1 MRRLVA
7 AAVSTPLVLLSATSA
22 TADAVTDWNLKTV
35 NAIRTAG
42 LGPNPA
48 SRVLAITHIAIHDAL
63 AAVSHAYQPY
73 KSNLAVQG
81 PVSREAAAAEA
92 AHRVLATLF
101 PAQKSALDSSL
112 QTALAAIPDGPEK
125 VNGIALGD
133 AAGDEILN
141 LRALDGA
148 SAVVAPFTGS
158 TDVGKWRPTPR
169 QNPDAGAPA
178 SGSRSA
184 MAHGDAV
191 RADFS

>member
-81 PVSREAAAAEA
+81 PVRAKPQRPRPRIGYSRPCSP
-92 AHRVLATLF
+92 RRR
-101 PAQKSALDSSL
+101 PRS
-112 QTALAAIPDGPEK
+112 
-125 VNGIALGD
+125 
-133 AAGDEILN
+133 IL
-141 LRALDGA
+141 R
-148 SAVVAPFTGS
+148 SRRRS
-158 TDVGKWRPTPR
+158 RPSPMVPR
-169 QNPDAGAPA
+169 
-178 SGSRSA
+178 R
-184 MAHGDAV
+184 
-191 RADFS
+191 